1 MARNAPGESGATP
14 ESTGREEE
22 MKHVVSVLLM
32 GILGLGGFAGYQLV
46 RSDVEAA
53 VYRSRLEEAARDYEA
68 LRDSYNEAIRRT
80 AVTELRVEQGVL
92 SVAIRNAVGDV
103 RIIETPYDPSRE
115 IYVDYA
121 ILDGRLWIR
130 RVFDAATPPEKGL
143 LIDPELADV
152 DWEADPDGYGKAAYR
167 SLAEGRWVIT
177 ATGDGSLGLG
187 RRRSGDTAEL
197 APPPIVRTYEPL
209 ESAVDR
215 KLGAIEPREAVQ
227 ALAAQLGLR
236 D

>member
-1 MARNAPGESGATP
+1 
-14 ESTGREEE
+14 
-22 MKHVVSVLLM
+22 MKYVVTLLLIA
-32 GILGLGGFAGYQLV
+32 ILGLGSFAGYRLV

-53 VYRSRLEEAARDYEA
+53 VYQSRLEEAARDYEA
-68 LRDSYNEAIRRT
+68 LRESYNEAIRRT
-80 AVTELRVEQGVL
+80 AVTELRVDRGVL

-130 RVFDAATPPEKGL
+130 RVFDAATPPAEGL
-143 LIDPELADV
+143 LIDPDLADV
-152 DWEADPDGYGKAAYR
+152 DWDADPEGYGKAAYR
-167 SLAEGRWVIT
+167 SLAEGTWVVT

-187 RRRSGDTAEL
+187 RRRSGDTEGL
-197 APPPIVRTYEPL
+197 APPPLVRTYEPV
-209 ESAVDR
+209 ESAVGR
-215 KLGAIEPREAVQ
+215 KLGAIEPREAVR
-227 ALAAQLGLR
+227 ALAAQLGIR

>member
-1 MARNAPGESGATP
+1 
-14 ESTGREEE
+14 
-22 MKHVVSVLLM
+22 MKIFVAVLLTA
-32 GILGLGGFAGYQLV
+32 ILGFIGFAGYRLV

-53 VYRSRLEEAARDYEA
+53 VYRSRLEEVARDYGV
-68 LRDSYNEAIRRT
+68 LRESYNEAIRRT
-80 AVTELRVEQGVL
+80 AVTELRVERGVL

-103 RIIETPYDPSRE
+103 RVIETPYDPSRE

-130 RVFDAATPPEKGL
+130 RVFDAATPPEEGL

-152 DWEADPDGYGKAAYR
+152 DWDADPDGYGKAAYR
-167 SLAEGRWVIT
+167 SLAEGRWVVT

-187 RRRSGDTAEL
+187 RRRSGDAAEL
-197 APPPIVRTYEPL
+197 APPPPVRTYEPM
-209 ESAVDR
+209 ERAVDQQ
-215 KLGAIEPREAVQ
+215 LGAIEPREAVR
-227 ALAAQLGLR
+227 ALAAQLGIH